1 MKKAIYYASPFILF
15 SIIFGIFTLLDEIDI
30 INSNILA
37 ISLFVL
43 FFVTTAFLGNLSLT
57 NKKFDYL
64 MTGIVPLA
72 CFFALFIA
80 LFFDEGCDGMPQ
92 FSLHHAL
99 NIEYYRSWLP
109 IALAMMA
116 ITFVF
121 SFKPI
126 RQFIK
131 NKIFAKH
138 SEK

>member
-1 MKKAIYYASPFILF
+1 MSGLLFKRRKKELPLKKVYYL
-15 SIIFGIFTLLDEIDI
+15 
-30 INSNILA
+30 
-37 ISLFVL
+37 
-43 FFVTTAFLGNLSLT
+43 AFL
-57 NKKFDYL
+57 L
-64 MTGIVPLA
+64 MIVIPLLLV
-72 CFFALFIA
+72 LFIA
-80 LFFDEGCDGMPQ
+80 LLFDEGCDGMPQ

-99 NIEYYRSWLP
+99 NIEYYHSWLP